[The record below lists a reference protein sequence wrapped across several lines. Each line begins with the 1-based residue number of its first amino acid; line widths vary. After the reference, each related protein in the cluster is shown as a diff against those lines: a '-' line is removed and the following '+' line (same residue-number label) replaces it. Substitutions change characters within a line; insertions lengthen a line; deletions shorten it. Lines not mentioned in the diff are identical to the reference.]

1 MLCIE
6 DKSDVYPSTI
16 SRSTKYPQCLSILST
31 IAAWSETLFKS
42 KRNTSMKRSIINK
55 SSLNSPEINIK
66 RQLLHTKTFVQDQP
80 TCKVEFQLCLC
91 LSLILVADIP
101 LRWAT
106 PWQRN
111 LGTFSLLSDT
121 RWRGSGC
128 SLFTVH
134 RDAMTRCLPATPVHT
149 CSIAYHG
156 YYAALHIMDI
166 MHHCL
171 SWILCSIAY
180 HGYYAAQMPW

>member
-1 MLCIE
+1 M
-6 DKSDVYPSTI
+6 
-16 SRSTKYPQCLSILST
+16 SIPST

-101 LRWAT
+101 LRW
-106 PWQRN
+106 R
-111 LGTFSLLSDT
+111 
-121 RWRGSGC
+121 RRGKETSARSHFYLIRDDEEVAVHC
-128 SLFTVH
+128 SLFIEMPWQSVCPQHQSTH
-134 RDAMTRCLPATPVHT
+134 
-149 CSIAYHG
+149 
-156 YYAALHIMDI
+156 AALPIMDI
-166 MHHCL
+166 MQHKC
-171 SWILCSIAY
+171 
-180 HGYYAAQMPW
+180 HGKTSPGPPMRRRQAH

>member
-1 MLCIE
+1 M
-6 DKSDVYPSTI
+6 

-42 KRNTSMKRSIINK
+42 KRNTSMKRSIINQ
-55 SSLNSPEINIK
+55 SS
-66 RQLLHTKTFVQDQP
+66 
-80 TCKVEFQLCLC
+80 KVEFQLCLC

-101 LRWAT
+101 LRWPT

-111 LGTFSLLSDT
+111 LSMFSLLSDT

-149 CSIAYHG
+149 CSIAYHW
-156 YYAALHIMDI
+156 YYAALHIMVI